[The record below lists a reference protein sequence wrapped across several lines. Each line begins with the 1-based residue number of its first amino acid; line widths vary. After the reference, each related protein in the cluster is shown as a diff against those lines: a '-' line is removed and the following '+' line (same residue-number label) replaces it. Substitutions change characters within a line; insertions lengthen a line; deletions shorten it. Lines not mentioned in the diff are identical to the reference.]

1 VNNQDYTL
9 DKTDRKII
17 GLLAGDSRLS
27 YARIGSALHLTRNSI
42 KTRVKRM
49 ISIGIIQEYI
59 ADINFALLDHNV
71 YYIITKQEEKRTNR
85 NSNKDSSHARRKR
98 IIEYLERLGDIL
110 AEIEVLGEISIF
122 RIATRATSII
132 NREIVGKGHSNV
144 TLLLDTD
151 LVEKVILAN
160 TAKGFQYKVHK
171 KQQQRPLLTHT
182 DLQILRCLV
191 LNPQIGIIDMA
202 NLVSISTR
210 TANRILNKLKDNGV
224 VRFSI
229 ICNPS
234 LMKGFVVFGL
244 LIYVNDNNEGEK
256 GEPEKDKNNFNS
268 YKVLE
273 RLYRETTEYPFLRTP
288 IISHDNIIIVSVFGN
303 DVFAIDSMFK
313 RILSFEEVKKAEL
326 YVFTRIKYHKESI
339 VKEIDLIL
347 NSKSQSGM
355 P

>member
-1 VNNQDYTL
+1 MNNQDYTL

-59 ADINFALLDHNV
+59 ADINFALLGHNV

-85 NSNKDSSHARRKR
+85 DSSHARRKR

-122 RIATRATSII
+122 RIATRATFII
-132 NREIVGKGHSNV
+132 NREIVGKGHGNV
-144 TLLLDTD
+144 TLLSDTE

-202 NLVSISTR
+202 NLVSISIR

-244 LIYVNDNNEGEK
+244 LIYVNDNNEGDE

-313 RILSFEEVKKAEL
+313 RILSFEEV
-326 YVFTRIKYHKESI
+326 I
-339 VKEIDLIL
+339 
-347 NSKSQSGM
+347 
-355 P
+355 